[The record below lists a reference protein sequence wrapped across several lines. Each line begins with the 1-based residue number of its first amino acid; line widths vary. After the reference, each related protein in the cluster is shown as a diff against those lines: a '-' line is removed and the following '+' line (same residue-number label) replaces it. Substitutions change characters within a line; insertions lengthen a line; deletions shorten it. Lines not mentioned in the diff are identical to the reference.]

1 MGYPKS
7 LKNPER
13 KLKMG
18 ADFCC
23 EILTWDCE
31 RKLNWNAGK
40 KLINS
45 LEYDDKQEIDF
56 NGYTAT
62 KDELLGFLQDI
73 KEASEN
79 NRRDTSV
86 LNILNLNMMITGG
99 VTWGDNPSDTYSAIS
114 NLNNVNNLFETIGFN
129 KDEIDFKRIILK
141 LLKNK
146 ELAPLLM
153 GYDEYLDKMITEV
166 LKKGK

>member
-1 MGYPKS
+1 
-7 LKNPER
+7 
-13 KLKMG
+13 MG

>member
-1 MGYPKS
+1 
-7 LKNPER
+7 
-13 KLKMG
+13 MG

-23 EILTWDCE
+23 EILTWDKK

-45 LEYDDKQEIDF
+45 LEYDDNQEIDF
-56 NGYTAT
+56 NGYTTT
-62 KDELLGFLQDI
+62 KDELLGFLKDI

-99 VTWGDNPSDTYSAIS
+99 VTWGDDPSDTYSAIS
-114 NLNNVNNLFETIGFN
+114 GLNNVNNLFETIGFN
-129 KDEIDFKRIILK
+129 KDEIDFKGILLK

-153 GYDEYLDKMITEV
+153 GYDKYLDEMITKV